1 MVIDIA
7 VIPGRLEGVVGL
19 SLPSNVGRISRIPWE
34 KKSGKK
40 SILNPYS
47 SVGDMSHCNSGVGSG
62 PNPVRSIGTSRDAV
76 RDLQSMDCLLLA
88 IGLKL
93 AQN

>member
-34 KKSGKK
+34 KKVARN
-40 SILNPYS
+40 LF
-47 SVGDMSHCNSGVGSG
+47 
-62 PNPVRSIGTSRDAV
+62 
-76 RDLQSMDCLLLA
+76 
-88 IGLKL
+88 
-93 AQN
+93 